1 MAQVQVDS
9 RHLKDLVKEAVV
21 EALEQ
26 QKSDLYDVVAE
37 ALEDIAMAH
46 AIREGDQGDFV
57 SRDEI
62 FSIRGAAA
70 PAAFP
75 RLPGT

>member
-1 MAQVQVDS
+1 MAHVQVDA
-9 RHLKDLVKEAVV
+9 RHLKDLVKEAVA

-26 QKSDLYDVVAE
+26 QKSYLYDVVAE

-57 SRDEI
+57 SREEV
-62 FSIRGAAA
+62 FSILGNKA
-70 PAAFP
+70 
-75 RLPGT
+75 